1 MAFNENT
8 RVKIPAILQL
18 TRFGYEYVSLKDA
31 VWDIDTN
38 IFTDIFRDSILRIN
52 AKPEPRMQRIPGA
65 NKRASGITDFHPKE
79 YSHTGAENDQPGM
92 AAESVSSYYNIDIS
106 HDDISNLLIELKN
119 LLDYEDLGRAFYNRL
134 VSTTGIRLIDF
145 EDFSNNRFHVCTELT
160 CKNGEDEFRP
170 DITILI
176 NGMPLVFIEV
186 KKPNNIEGIL
196 AERNRINARFQNKKF
211 RRFLNA
217 TQFMI
222 FSNNMEYDNE
232 STVPIQGAFYAS
244 VSRTEAAFNCFREE
258 DPAIFDRLSELDE
271 DLENFV
277 LKDNNLVAIKD
288 SAEYITNKSTAKPT
302 NRILSSLLNKERLAL
317 ILQYGL
323 AYVDDVNG
331 TSKHILRYPQL
342 FATLAL
348 ERAIESGTK
357 KGIVWHTQGSGK
369 TALAFFNV
377 AYLTNYFQQLEIIP
391 KFYFIVDRLDLLTQ
405 AQTEF
410 ESRKLRVKIVNSR
423 DDFVKNITSQGAIQN
438 DSGENEITVVN
449 IQKFSEDSRATKKGD
464 YDLNVQRVYF
474 LDEVHRSYNP
484 RGSFLANLMTSDPN
498 AIFIGLTGTPLIK
511 QKLKADG
518 GQKAVT
524 FNSKDVFGEY
534 IHKYY
539 YNLSIEDGYTLRL
552 IREGIETQYQAQL
565 KEILDQIEMLKGSAK
580 KSDVFAHTRYVTEL
594 AKYIVGDFE
603 KSRIRL
609 NDATI
614 GGMVVCDTSEQAKE
628 LFRIISEQHTRI
640 KASLILHDVD
650 DKETRRNNRDDF
662 KRGKIDLLIV
672 FNMLLTGFD
681 AHRLKKLYLNRVV
694 KDHNLLQALTRVNR
708 PYKDFR
714 YGFVV
719 DFADI
724 RNEFNKTNAAYF
736 EELQEEIGDEW
747 DKYSNLFKSAEEI
760 ETEIADIRE
769 KLFAYDIENAEVFSE
784 QINEIGDKKI
794 ILEIKSALENAR
806 TLGNLIR
813 LYGHDDLA
821 DKLDFA
827 KLKLLLT
834 EVNNR
839 LALINQKDALENTG
853 DETNLINLAIEDII
867 FAFRK
872 VSEKE
877 LRLGIVDEF
886 KDQIR
891 KTREA
896 MQDNF
901 DHADPV
907 YVSLAEELERIFK
920 KKKVTEMTTED
931 IQENIVLLRGIYDRI
946 TEQNRRDALLK
957 AKYEHDEK
965 FTRIHKRI
973 IEKKPDWKMI
983 SINLALLGIKRET
996 DDRILYQ
1003 KAVLGNEPYFAQS
1016 VQPLVINNFA
1026 GNAMKLGLET
1036 ARQIND
1042 LIVGEYMKEYRGT
1055 AAV

>member
-1 MAFNENT
+1 MAFDENT
-8 RVKIPAILQL
+8 RVKIPAILHLTQL
-18 TRFGYEYVSLKDA
+18 GYEYVSLKDA
-31 VWDIDTN
+31 QWDIDTN
-38 IFTDIFRDSILRIN
+38 IFTDIFCESIRRIN
-52 AKPEPRMQRIPGA
+52 TMPNPPRVAVTKKTKPRTDDYSYDSREYDKQPRMVAEDVSYYHYNA
-65 NKRASGITDFHPKE
+65 NITDE
-79 YSHTGAENDQPGM
+79 
-92 AAESVSSYYNIDIS
+92 DIS
-106 HDDISNLLIELKN
+106 SLLLELKD
-119 LLDYEDLGRAFYNRL
+119 LLDYEDLGSAFHKRIL
-134 VSTTGIRLIDF
+134 STTGIRLIDF
-145 EDFSNNRFHVCTELT
+145 EDLSNNSFHVCTELT

-186 KKPNNIEGIL
+186 KKPNNIEGIS
-196 AERNRINARFQNKKF
+196 AERNRINVRLRNKKF

-232 STVPIQGAFYAS
+232 AAVPIQGAFYAS
-244 VSRTEAAFNCFREE
+244 VSQTEAAFNCFREE
-258 DPAIFDRLSELDE
+258 DVSILDDIAELDE
-271 DLENFV
+271 EVENFI
-277 LKDNNLVAIKD
+277 LKDNNLVAIKE
-288 SAEYITNKSTAKPT
+288 SPEYITNKSQAKPT
-302 NRILSSLLNKERLAL
+302 NRILSSLLRKERLAFVL
-317 ILQYGL
+317 KYGL
-323 AYVDDVNG
+323 VYVDDVNG
-331 TSKHILRYPQL
+331 MSKHIMRYPQL
-342 FATLAL
+342 FATLAI
-348 ERAIESGTK
+348 ERAIEAGTK
-357 KGIVWHTQGSGK
+357 KGIIWHTQGSGK
-369 TALAFFNV
+369 TALAYFNV
-377 AYLTNYFQQLEIIP
+377 AYLTDYFQRRYTVP

-410 ESRKLRVKIVNSR
+410 ESRKLRVKIANGR
-423 DDFVKNITSQGAIQN
+423 DEFVRNITSQGAVQN
-438 DSGENEITVVN
+438 DSGDNEITVVN
-449 IQKFSEDSRATKKGD
+449 IQKFSEDSRATKQGD
-464 YDLNVQRVYF
+464 YDLKVQRIYF

-511 QKLKADG
+511 QKLKAEG
-518 GQKAVT
+518 GRKAVT
-524 FNSKDVFGEY
+524 FNSRDVFGDY

-552 IREGIETQYQAQL
+552 IREGIETRYQLQL
-565 KEILDQIEMLKGSAK
+565 KKILNRIELLKGSAK
-580 KSDVFAHTRYVTEL
+580 KSEVFAHTCYVTEL

-603 KSRIRL
+603 RSRVRL

-614 GGMVVCDTSEQAKE
+614 GGMVVCDTSEQAKK
-628 LFRIISEQHTRI
+628 LFCVIVERHPQI

-650 DKETRRNNRDDF
+650 DKNTRRNNRDDF
-662 KRGKIDLLIV
+662 KRGKTDLLIV

-694 KDHNLLQALTRVNR
+694 KDHNLLQTLTRVNR
-708 PYKDFR
+708 PYKNFR

-724 RNEFNKTNAAYF
+724 RKEFDKTNAAYF

-747 DKYSNLFKSAEEI
+747 DKYNNLFKSAEEI
-760 ETEIADIRE
+760 ATEIADIKE

-784 QINEIGDKKI
+784 QINEIDDKKI
-794 ILEIKSALENAR
+794 ILEVKSALENAR

-813 LYGHDDLA
+813 LYDHDDLA
-821 DKLDFA
+821 DKLDFE

-839 LALINQKDALENTG
+839 LALINQREALENVEG
-853 DETNLINLAIEDII
+853 AASLINLAIEDII
-867 FAFRK
+867 FVFRK

-877 LRLGIVDEF
+877 LQLGIVDDF
-886 KDQIR
+886 KERIR

-896 MQDNF
+896 MLDNF
-901 DHADPV
+901 DHADAV

-920 KKKVTEMTTED
+920 KKKVTEMSTED

-946 TEQNRRDALLK
+946 SEQNRRDALLK

-973 IEKKPDWKMI
+973 VEKKPDWKLT
-983 SINLALLGIKRET
+983 SILSALLDIKHKT
-996 DDRILYQ
+996 DDQILYQ
-1003 KAVLGNEPYFAQS
+1003 KAVLNNEPYFAQE
-1016 VQPLVINNFA
+1016 VQRLVIPSFD
-1026 GNAMKLGLET
+1026 GNALKLDSTT

-1042 LIVGEYMKEYRGT
+1042 LIVGEYMREYRGVAT
-1055 AAV
+1055 A